1 MWFSKFWTI
10 GIFQKDTGNYKY
22 NCIFLACSVCGLPVW
37 SGMVSGTHGAK
48 THQDTYRDSLT
59 SIARSVL
66 PKRRARDLESL
77 SPISLT
83 ACRCREEHWSQQCVK
98 FVIEICSVCD
108 KVVCKVIPLCI
119 KVPNGL
125 LGFFVVCFPL
135 ETLQCLNI
143 LFLF

>member
-1 MWFSKFWTI
+1 MWTSCVKW
-10 GIFQKDTGNYKY
+10 Y
-22 NCIFLACSVCGLPVW
+22 GLWNTW
-37 SGMVSGTHGAK
+37 SENPPRYIPGFFDLDRAE
-48 THQDTYRDSLT
+48 R
-59 SIARSVL
+59 AAE
-66 PKRRARDLESL
+66 RRARDLEPL